1 MNKLIISKLHLPIE
15 GYNYNLRIVTSIDGG
30 KNFYYCGIGTYAKD
44 EADIERRK
52 AELIEKY
59 SPVEV
64 IGQEVKND

>member
-44 EADIERRK
+44 ITDMNRRK

-64 IGQEVKND
+64 IGQGV